1 VSVFSGFDRSA
12 ESAPASAPKFE
23 MELRVGKR
31 YRLGRK
37 IGSGSFGDIYLG
49 VDIPT
54 GVEVAIKLESVK
66 TRHPQLHYESKLYRV
81 LAGEK
86 GSVVKGIPQMR
97 WYGVEGNYNVLIM
110 DLLGPSLEDLFNYCG
125 RTFSLQTV
133 CLLALELLDRVE
145 YIHSKNFIHRDIKPD
160 NFLIG
165 TLRKS
170 NTVYAIDFGLAKR
183 YRNPKTMTHI
193 RYREHKHLTGT
204 PRYASVNNHLGIE
217 QSRRDD
223 LESLGFVLMYFLRG
237 SLPWQGL
244 RANTK
249 KQKYQKILEKKLAT
263 PFRLLCKNFPRE
275 FVLYLEYCRQLRFED
290 EPDYK
295 YLRGLFEA
303 VLRAQKDDDRVFDW
317 VKRKFKENNSGG
329 SGKAGKGGDADAK
342 ATAAAAPGDSRR
354 REASGRQEAG
364 KVYSR
369 QPAARESSR
378 DARNRTADYAAGGSG
393 AVGASGET
401 ERRARRASR
410 REARPSERVTTRD
423 RAAVG
428 GTSDRRAARRM

>member
-1 VSVFSGFDRSA
+1 
-12 ESAPASAPKFE
+12 

-66 TRHPQLHYESKLYRV
+66 TRHPQLRYESKLYRV
-81 LAGEK
+81 LAGDK
-86 GSVVKGIPQMR
+86 ASPPKGIPQMR
-97 WYGVEGNYNVLIM
+97 WYGVEGNYNVLIL

-125 RTFSLQTV
+125 RQFSLQTV
-133 CLLALELLDRVE
+133 CMLALELLARVE

-170 NTVYAIDFGLAKR
+170 NTVYAIDFGLSKR

-223 LESLGFVLMYFLRG
+223 LESLGFMLMYFLRG

-263 PFRLLCKNFPRE
+263 PFRLLCT
-275 FVLYLEYCRQLRFED
+275 
-290 EPDYK
+290 
-295 YLRGLFEA
+295 LRGL
-303 VLRAQKDDDRVFDW
+303 V
-317 VKRKFKENNSGG
+317 
-329 SGKAGKGGDADAK
+329 
-342 ATAAAAPGDSRR
+342 
-354 REASGRQEAG
+354 
-364 KVYSR
+364 
-369 QPAARESSR
+369 SSSCPIILYLC
-378 DARNRTADYAAGGSG
+378 DHC
-393 AVGASGET
+393 
-401 ERRARRASR
+401 
-410 REARPSERVTTRD
+410 
-423 RAAVG
+423 
-428 GTSDRRAARRM
+428 

>member
-1 VSVFSGFDRSA
+1 
-12 ESAPASAPKFE
+12 

-49 VDIPT
+49 MDIPT
-54 GVEVAIKLESVK
+54 GDEVAIKLESVK

-86 GSVVKGIPQMR
+86 GVPPKGIPAMR

-125 RTFSLQTV
+125 RSFSLQTV
-133 CLLALELLDRVE
+133 CMLALELLSRIE

-165 TLRKS
+165 TGRNCS
-170 NTVYAIDFGLAKR
+170 TVYAIDFGLAKR
-183 YRNPKTMTHI
+183 FRNPKTMTHI

-223 LESLGFVLMYFLRG
+223 LESLGFVLLYFLRG

-290 EPDYK
+290 TPDYK
-295 YLRGLFEA
+295 YLKQLFES
-303 VLRAQKDDDRVFDW
+303 VLRSTKNDGIFDW
-317 VKRKFKENNSGG
+317 VKRKKKEAM
-329 SGKAGKGGDADAK
+329 GKKKDSERRDVKDAEPASSSALK
-342 ATAAAAPGDSRR
+342 KKSSSSSAP
-354 REASGRQEAG
+354 
-364 KVYSR
+364 
-369 QPAARESSR
+369 
-378 DARNRTADYAAGGSG
+378 RNRTAESG
-393 AVGASGET
+393 RRRSSG
-401 ERRARRASR
+401 R
-410 REARPSERVTTRD
+410 RESSGLRKKSSSGRSRGVLEKSKPTL
-423 RAAVG
+423 
-428 GTSDRRAARRM
+428 